1 LIKKGIL
8 MSDDVIGKLR
18 DTMQQSSLEQVDWDS
33 VTPES
38 KIDTLGFDSLS
49 ILDLIY
55 DIQQAFEVEFE
66 AEEMIEVTTVGEL
79 ADFLKKK
86 MA

>member
-1 LIKKGIL
+1 
-8 MSDDVIGKLR
+8 
-18 DTMQQSSLEQVDWDS
+18 VDWDS
-33 VTPES
+33 VTLES
-38 KIDTLGFDSLS
+38 RIDSLGFDSLS

-55 DIQQAFEVEFE
+55 DIQQAFGIEFE
-66 AEEMIEVTTVGEL
+66 AEEMIGVTTVGEL

>member
-1 LIKKGIL
+1 

-18 DTMQQSSLEQVDWDS
+18 DTMQQSSQEQVDWAS

-38 KIDTLGFDSLS
+38 KIDSLGFDSLS

-66 AEEMIEVTTVGEL
+66 AEEMIDITTVGEL
-79 ADFLKKK
+79 AEFLTKK